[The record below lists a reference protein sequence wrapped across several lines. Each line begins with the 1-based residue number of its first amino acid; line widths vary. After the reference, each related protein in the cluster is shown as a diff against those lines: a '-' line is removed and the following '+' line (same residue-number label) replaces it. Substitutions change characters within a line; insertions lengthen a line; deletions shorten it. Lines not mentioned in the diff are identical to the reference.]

1 IDYSIYLVTD
11 HECLGSRNFLTSIE
25 LALRGGATLVQL
37 REKNTEGKL
46 FWERAVAIKKLCDR
60 YQVPLIINDR
70 VDIAL
75 ALGAAGVHLGQGDL
89 PVAIARKLL
98 GAQAIIGVSAHNV
111 SEALLAREQGADYL
125 GVGAVFPTTSKANTT
140 DVGLERL
147 VAIRQVTTL
156 PLVGIGGITL
166 SNYAQVL
173 ATGANGAAIISGIL
187 WTEAIEQ
194 TVQKLQQLL
203 ATKRA

>member
-1 IDYSIYLVTD
+1 MTD
-11 HECLGSRNFLTSIE
+11 HECLGSRDFLTSIE

-46 FWERAVAIKKLCDR
+46 FWERAVAIKRLCDR

-89 PVAIARKLL
+89 PVAVARKLL

-147 VAIRQVTTL
+147 VAIRQATTL

-187 WTEAIEQ
+187 GTEAIEQ

>member
-1 IDYSIYLVTD
+1 MTD
-11 HECLGSRNFLTSIE
+11 HECLGSRDFLTSIE

-46 FWERAVAIKKLCDR
+46 FWERAVAIKRLCDR

-89 PVAIARKLL
+89 PVAVARKLL

-187 WTEAIEQ
+187 GTEAIEQ

>member
-1 IDYSIYLVTD
+1 MTD
-11 HECLGSRNFLTSIE
+11 HECLGSRDFLTSIE

-173 ATGANGAAIISGIL
+173 ATGANGAAIS
-187 WTEAIEQ
+187 
-194 TVQKLQQLL
+194 
-203 ATKRA
+203 